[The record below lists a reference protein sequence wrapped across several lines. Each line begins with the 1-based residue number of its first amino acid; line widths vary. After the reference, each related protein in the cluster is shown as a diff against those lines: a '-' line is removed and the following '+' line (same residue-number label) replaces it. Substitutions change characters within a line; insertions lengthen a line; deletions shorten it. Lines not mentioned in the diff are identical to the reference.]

1 MSSPCNCVHCK
12 PGSPAPVVEGPIVN
26 APVELPAEP
35 RPFRVHSRNWPPQD
49 CTLHPDGRMTMQ
61 AHGQTL
67 TSMLSFD
74 EMREMGWR
82 EARIEWDPPPLP
94 EADPEPEPGPAAV
107 QDAIP
112 LPTP

>member
-1 MSSPCNCVHCK
+1 MINRHPSNCRCCV
-12 PGSPAPVVEGPIVN
+12 SPATEPLTGPEPI
-26 APVELPAEP
+26 ALPDKP
-35 RPFRVHSRNWPPQD
+35 TPIRVHSAHWPPQD

-74 EMREMGWR
+74 DMRETSWAQ
-82 EARIEWDPPPLP
+82 ARIEWDPPPLP
-94 EADPEPEPGPAAV
+94 VDPEPEPGPAAV

-112 LPTP
+112 FG